1 VPTGTC
7 IETGGDRVTKAPTR
21 TPIPAS
27 DLEPSLVFGQTYVT
41 RRRLTRIDAAALL
54 GLMMILISVI
64 PFNLIVPGMTDL
76 GRPGLVIGML
86 LFCWWVLARFTSH
99 LSMTGRQPIRWAI
112 LAFMAAA
119 MLSYAAGFLRS
130 LTGIEANSADRTM
143 LSFCILSG
151 IILTAAD
158 GIPNWVRLY
167 GVVQVLV
174 WSATFVAALA
184 LIEYLS
190 GVALAQ
196 YITIPGLQ
204 AKDDAAGLEARGAGV
219 RVASTTSHYIELAAF
234 LALALPFAIHAARFG
249 SQRSRRFG
257 IVAAIVIAGGIGAS
271 ISRTGV
277 LAVGLMFLILVPVWT
292 WRARYNILCTTLAL
306 FAVMAAASPGIVK
319 TLLNLFDDPSNN
331 PAFTVRAARYPLVW
345 GYFAEHPW
353 LGRGTGTYISPQYQV
368 LDNQWLS
375 TLVSN
380 GAIGVA
386 TLLALNLTGIILAFK
401 ALRRST
407 TPADR
412 HLCAVLISTQ
422 VVAIAVSGTFDA
434 LSYSTYTTLFALSL
448 GMCGAVWRLTHPM
461 RTVRT
466 STTHWYLEG
475 DAAADGVP
483 PPKAPAGPAVTVGR
497 DVMKV
502 GPG

>member
-1 VPTGTC
+1 M
-7 IETGGDRVTKAPTR
+7 TKAPTP

-27 DLEPSLVFGQTYVT
+27 DLEPSLVFGRTYIT

-54 GLMMILISVI
+54 GFMTILISVI

-86 LFCWWVLARFTSH
+86 LFCWWVLARFTTH
-99 LSMTGRQPIRWAI
+99 LSMTGRQPIRWAV
-112 LAFMAAA
+112 LAFMTAAL
-119 MLSYAAGFLRS
+119 LSYAAGFMRS
-130 LTGIEANSADRTM
+130 LTRIEANGADRTM
-143 LSFCILSG
+143 LLFCILSG

-167 GVVQVLV
+167 GLVKVVVA
-174 WSATFVAALA
+174 SATFVAALA

-190 GVALAQ
+190 GVALAK

-204 AKDDAAGLEARGAGV
+204 AKSDAAGLEARGAGI
-219 RVASTTSHYIELAAF
+219 RVASTTTHYIELAAF
-234 LALALPFAIHAARFG
+234 LALALPFAIHVARFG
-249 SQRSRRFG
+249 SARSRQCG

-277 LAVGLMFLILVPVWT
+277 LAVVLLFVVLVPVWT

-319 TLLNLFDDPSNN
+319 TLLNLFDNPSNN

-345 GYFAEHPW
+345 RYFAEHPW
-353 LGRGTGTYISPQYQV
+353 LGRGTGTYLSPQYQV
-368 LDNQWLS
+368 LDNQWLGM
-375 TLVSN
+375 LVSN

-386 TLLALNLTGIILAFK
+386 TLLALNLTGITLAFQ

-434 LSYSTYTTLFALSL
+434 LSFSTYTTLFALSL

-466 STTHWYLEG
+466 STTHWYVEG
-475 DAAADGVP
+475 DAPADSVPRLKASAKSAAI
-483 PPKAPAGPAVTVGR
+483 GR
-497 DVMKV
+497 EMMKV